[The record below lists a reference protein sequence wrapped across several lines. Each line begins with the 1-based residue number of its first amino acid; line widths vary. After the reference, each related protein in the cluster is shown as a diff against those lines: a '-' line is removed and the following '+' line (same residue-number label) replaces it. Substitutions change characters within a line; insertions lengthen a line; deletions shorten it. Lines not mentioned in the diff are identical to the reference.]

1 MVKSIEGSREIQQT
15 QAGNLSVRDGVGEVV
30 VDREEGTQAGNLLVR
45 DGVGEVVVDREEGG
59 FGRVVF
65 GVSRLEGVE

>member
-1 MVKSIEGSREIQQT
+1 M
-15 QAGNLSVRDGVGEVV
+15 
-30 VDREEGTQAGNLLVR
+30 R

-65 GVSRLEGVE
+65 GVFFYID

>member
-1 MVKSIEGSREIQQT
+1 M
-15 QAGNLSVRDGVGEVV
+15 
-30 VDREEGTQAGNLLVR
+30 LVR

-65 GVSRLEGVE
+65 GVSRLKGNELDDRCAHRWF